1 MLTKSSSLI
10 LAITG
15 LAVLLILGGSATTA
29 LAKKPVPVR
38 DGECFHL
45 KSQYTQ
51 YWKAYQQALEN
62 SKRTRDPARRE
73 RYVQHA
79 HYCRQQAGYFRHE
92 YEQKCLRQPPPAPV
106 EVRPPQSS
114 PPKGE
119 WTCWSSMGRNGFC
132 RKNGCH
138 PQECYC
144 WNSVTQETR
153 YDHRPIPPGGWK
165 P

>member
-1 MLTKSSSLI
+1 MFVESRSLI
-10 LAITG
+10 GAMAG
-15 LAVLLILGGSATTA
+15 LAAVTILVGFASTVCAM
-29 LAKKPVPVR
+29 KPVPR
-38 DGECFHL
+38 SDGECFHL

-79 HYCRQQAGYFRHE
+79 QYCRQQAGYFRHQ
-92 YEQKCLRQPPPAPV
+92 YEQKCLRKPHQEPV
-106 EVRPPQSS
+106 EVREPQPST
-114 PPKGE
+114 PRGE

-138 PQECYC
+138 PQECY
-144 WNSVTQETR
+144 WLNSVTQETR